1 MEQYQYTY
9 KTYQLKLQVDVEK
22 KSIQINV
29 VNPADPG
36 HSAAKVYKINDDTP
50 VANQAQVIAAVE
62 SWDQL
67 DAAIESAEKI
77 FKNLPVI
84 PE

>member
-9 KTYQLKLQVDVEK
+9 KNYQLRLLVDVDRR
-22 KSIQINV
+22 SIQINV

-36 HSAAKVYKINDDTP
+36 HSAAKVYKINNDTP
-50 VANQAQVIAAVE
+50 IANQAQVIAAVE

-67 DAAIESAEKI
+67 DAAIESAAKI